1 MRYYAVPRTA
11 ALVLGAAYAWY
22 LRRRAVARAA
32 EPRFG
37 VPDGEPAWGP
47 MLRGSVMG
55 LAAAP
60 YPHFAAGGRDG
71 LRVVAPLAVLSAA
84 MWLTAWQLDRR
95 EGRRVATWTRPRGV
109 ATGRRRYVDLGGTDR
124 GLLVELRA
132 GGAPTSATPS

>member
-60 YPHFAAGGRDG
+60 YPTSPPAGGTACGSSR
-71 LRVVAPLAVLSAA
+71 RWRSSAPPC
-84 MWLTAWQLDRR
+84 
-95 EGRRVATWTRPRGV
+95 G
-109 ATGRRRYVDLGGTDR
+109 
-124 GLLVELRA
+124 
-132 GGAPTSATPS
+132 